1 MHDYPRHTEDA
12 EPDEAADIYGVFYEG
27 FTGLAGF
34 RDRSDLPFIWEA
46 ARWGLKYR
54 FKQLDDA
61 ALGAFAEM
69 PEKENL
75 GIIEAIWNSYST
87 KPFVGNEL
95 HHSDIIRMLSTHRF
109 PETIPL
115 MARFVNSCFMREAAR
130 QFLVK
135 KTRIDLGDERRW
147 LDWYETHKGQLGVRQ

>member
-1 MHDYPRHTEDA
+1 
-12 EPDEAADIYGVFYEG
+12 
-27 FTGLAGF
+27 L
-34 RDRSDLPFIWEA
+34 
-46 ARWGLKYR
+46 GLKYR

-109 PETIPL
+109 PETIP
-115 MARFVNSCFMREAAR
+115 
-130 QFLVK
+130 
-135 KTRIDLGDERRW
+135 
-147 LDWYETHKGQLGVRQ
+147 